1 MTRHFFKKLYYD
13 IVPFHRRYGKEFK
26 KTLDI
31 IEETQWYSLKELKQY
46 QLNQLNKLLNHSYE
60 TVPYYTKVFKDL
72 NLTPDDINS
81 IKDLSKLPILTKDI
95 IRDNWDDLQS
105 TKSYTEK
112 VYNFSTSGSTGNPLT
127 FLGNDDV
134 YKREAAFILRAY
146 RSHGANL
153 YDTKSI
159 WLRRYVPGKN
169 EPLYKYDDELKRM
182 YLSAYHLSKDNIE
195 DYVSMINSYNSE
207 VLVAY
212 PSSIYILALLME
224 NNNLKLKNIKYIHTA
239 SEKMLPRWSNK
250 VEEVLGIKPKSHYGM
265 VEKVSMFFQCDHS
278 DMYHESLE
286 YGVTEIVDNYVVG
299 TGFLNYTMP
308 FIRYKTND
316 VATKNTKN
324 KKCKCGR
331 GLPLSVKDFD
341 GRSDDIL
348 ITKDGRY
355 IPAVNFYTMMYKL
368 NNIDMFQIIQRKR
381 NKIDVNIKVK
391 EKFNQEKKLKK
402 ELENRLGS
410 IKLNINYVDNIE
422 RDKNTQKIRC
432 IVNECI

>member
-81 IKDLSKLPILTKDI
+81 TKDLSKLPILTKDI
-95 IRDNWDDLQS
+95 IRNNWDDLQS

-207 VLVAY
+207 LLVAY

-239 SEKMLPRWSNK
+239 SEKMLPQWSNK

-265 VEKVSMFFQCDHS
+265 MEKVSMFFQCDHS

>member
-31 IEETQWYSLKELKQY
+31 IEETQWYSLTELKQY

-72 NLTPDDINS
+72 NLKPDDINS

-95 IRDNWDDLQS
+95 IKDNWNDLQS
-105 TKSYTEK
+105 TESYNEK
-112 VYNFSTSGSTGNPLT
+112 VYNLSTSGSTGNPLT
-127 FLGNDDV
+127 FLGSDDV

-153 YDTKSI
+153 YDNKSI

-239 SEKMLPRWSNK
+239 SEKMLPQWSNK

-265 VEKVSMFFQCDHS
+265 MEKVSMFFQCDHS

-286 YGVTEIVDNYVVG
+286 YGVTEIVDSYVVG

-316 VATKNTKN
+316 VATKNTRN

-348 ITKDGRY
+348 ITEDGRY

-391 EKFNQEKKLKK
+391 EKFNKEKKLKK

-410 IKLNINYVDNIE
+410 IKLNINYVDSIK

>member
-81 IKDLSKLPILTKDI
+81 TKDLSKLPILTKDI
-95 IRDNWDDLQS
+95 IRNNWDDLQS

-207 VLVAY
+207 LLVAY

-239 SEKMLPRWSNK
+239 SEKMLPQWSNK
-250 VEEVLGIKPKSHYGM
+250 AEEVLGIKPKSHYGM
-265 VEKVSMFFQCDHS
+265 MEKVSMFFQCDHS

>member
-81 IKDLSKLPILTKDI
+81 TKDLSKLPILTKDI

-239 SEKMLPRWSNK
+239 SEKMLPQWSNK

-265 VEKVSMFFQCDHS
+265 MEKVSMFFQCDHS

-368 NNIDMFQIIQRKR
+368 DNIDMFQIIQRKR

>member
-31 IEETQWYSLKELKQY
+31 IEETQWYSLTELKQY

-72 NLTPDDINS
+72 NLKPDDINS

-95 IRDNWDDLQS
+95 IKDNWNDLQS
-105 TKSYTEK
+105 TESYNEK
-112 VYNFSTSGSTGNPLT
+112 VYNLSTSGSTGNPLT
-127 FLGNDDV
+127 FLGSDDV

-153 YDTKSI
+153 YDNKSI

-239 SEKMLPRWSNK
+239 SEKMLPQWSNK

-265 VEKVSMFFQCDHS
+265 MEKVSMFFQCDHS

-286 YGVTEIVDNYVVG
+286 YGVTEIVDSYVVG

-316 VATKNTKN
+316 VATKNTRN

-348 ITKDGRY
+348 ITEDGRY

-410 IKLNINYVDNIE
+410 IKLNINYVDSIK

>member
-1 MTRHFFKKLYYD
+1 
-13 IVPFHRRYGKEFK
+13 
-26 KTLDI
+26 
-31 IEETQWYSLKELKQY
+31 
-46 QLNQLNKLLNHSYE
+46 
-60 TVPYYTKVFKDL
+60 
-72 NLTPDDINS
+72 
-81 IKDLSKLPILTKDI
+81 
-95 IRDNWDDLQS
+95 
-105 TKSYTEK
+105 
-112 VYNFSTSGSTGNPLT
+112 
-127 FLGNDDV
+127 
-134 YKREAAFILRAY
+134 
-146 RSHGANL
+146 
-153 YDTKSI
+153 
-159 WLRRYVPGKN
+159 
-169 EPLYKYDDELKRM
+169 M

-207 VLVAY
+207 LLVAY

-239 SEKMLPRWSNK
+239 SEKMLPQWSNK

-265 VEKVSMFFQCDHS
+265 MEKVSMFFQCDHS

>member
-391 EKFNQEKKLKK
+391 EKFNQEKLKK